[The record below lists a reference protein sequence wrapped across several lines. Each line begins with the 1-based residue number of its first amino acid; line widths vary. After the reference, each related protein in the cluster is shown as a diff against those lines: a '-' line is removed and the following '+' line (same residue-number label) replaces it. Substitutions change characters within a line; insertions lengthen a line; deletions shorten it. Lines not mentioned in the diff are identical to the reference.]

1 MFGDHIKK
9 MNKNRGGIPEEE
21 DGEGRRETKNL
32 QRNTFPDKVTDS
44 EEE

>member
-21 DGEGRRETKNL
+21 DGEGRRETKKSSKKYIS
-32 QRNTFPDKVTDS
+32 R
-44 EEE
+44 